1 MFKDYGTGF
10 YRQRYATIEVCI
22 KSIHQMNFQK
32 KMYIYCKFFFLG
44 MKKALLNGLYSGE
57 NEIYLQRGE
66 YSNGKRRK
74 REREI

>member
-1 MFKDYGTGF
+1 MFNHHGADFTDKGM
-10 YRQRYATIEVCI
+10 QPLKYASKI
-22 KSIHQMNFQK
+22 IHQMNFQK

-44 MKKALLNGLYSGE
+44 MKKALRKVNILEKMRFIHN
-57 NEIYLQRGE
+57 RGE